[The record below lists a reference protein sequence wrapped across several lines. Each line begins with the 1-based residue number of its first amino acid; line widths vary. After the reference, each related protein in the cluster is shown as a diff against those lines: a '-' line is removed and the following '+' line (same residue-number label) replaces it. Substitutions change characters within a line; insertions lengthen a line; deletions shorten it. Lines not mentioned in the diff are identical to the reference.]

1 MVAVLAPNPSR
12 MTPTSR
18 WPRRRRWWAVA
29 ASLLCS
35 GALLTG
41 CASDWD
47 TEAINNGADS
57 EVITYGSD
65 AKGVTASLAAL
76 LGAEEVTLN
85 EWSPTKKE
93 AGCAAERIVRRV
105 GVERLNALGYAP
117 NDASLKL
124 EFTSAERIAVANI
137 LTNCIDFSKG
147 FIGLISSYRKLGLTQ
162 SACITDGLRRAGLF
176 SVFAT
181 SLLDEAQPDLFAAD
195 SNLARGMGEA
205 VAVCLTIDDLPPN
218 APLPRMPGISQRTPE
233 VEAPVQDD
241 DGDLPLLDPSTFDP
255 AAPTTTSDPIDD
267 VELDGIDPDSPLAPK
282 SPSGA

>member
-1 MVAVLAPNPSR
+1 MGPTPKSSPTDRMPRGSR
-12 MTPTSR
+12 RALLHSLGQRKSHLTSGLR
-18 WPRRRRWWAVA
+18 PRRRR
-29 ASLLCS
+29 
-35 GALLTG
+35 GALQ
-41 CASDWD
+41 
-47 TEAINNGADS
+47 NGS
-57 EVITYGSD
+57 S
-65 AKGVTASLAAL
+65 
-76 LGAEEVTLN
+76 
-85 EWSPTKKE
+85 
-93 AGCAAERIVRRV
+93 RRV

-282 SPSGA
+282 SP